1 MGEMWRIR
9 GGRPL
14 HGTVKIP
21 AAKNSVL
28 PLLAAALLCGGP
40 VTLREIP
47 FLADVQ
53 ASFDLLRGL
62 GCTIRE
68 QCGNVTVSPTPQT
81 GQVPEGP
88 AKAMRS
94 SVFYLAPLLHAVGW
108 VTMPMPGGCNLGP
121 RPIDIHLDGL
131 VHMGAQVCW
140 QKNTLT
146 LRAPGGL
153 VGMDYTLR
161 LPSVG
166 ATETLLMA
174 ASRARGTTV
183 LRNAACEPEVEDLA
197 EFLRRCGAHITGDG
211 TPVIVVHGV
220 PKLSGTKYTPLPD
233 RIAAATMACAVA
245 CAGGALKLE
254 NCCPGHLTPVLQL
267 LCQAGCRVTCGPG
280 GVEICCYGPLKAVDT
295 VYAGVYPAFPTDAA
309 PLAAAAMLT
318 ASGESVFEDTVFE
331 HRFACAEGFA
341 AMGAKVQ
348 EQGRTLKIAGVPGL
362 HGAAAEALDLR
373 GGAALVLAALG
384 AQGESRIT
392 GLHHIQRGYSD
403 LAGLL
408 NSLGA
413 QITEEQNP

>member
-1 MGEMWRIR
+1 MGEVWRIC

-28 PLLAAALLCGGP
+28 PLLAASLLCEKP
-40 VTLREIP
+40 VELKGIP
-47 FLADVQ
+47 LLADVQ

-62 GCTIRE
+62 GCTVQE
-68 QCGNVTVSPTPQT
+68 QCGNVTVSPIPQT

-108 VTMPMPGGCNLGP
+108 VSMPMPGGCNLGP

-153 VGMDYTLR
+153 AGMDYTLR

-197 EFLRRCGAHITGDG
+197 AFLRQCGARITGDG

-220 PKLSGTKYTPLPD
+220 PQLSGTEYSPLPD

-245 CAGGALKLE
+245 CAGGELRLE
-254 NCCPGHLTPVLQL
+254 NCRPAHLAPVLQL
-267 LCQAGCRVTCGPG
+267 LCQAGCGVTCGPG
-280 GVEICCYGPLKAVDT
+280 GAKICRCGPLKAVST
-295 VYAGVYPAFPTDAA
+295 VYTGVYPAFPTDAA

-318 ASGESVFEDTVFE
+318 ASGESVIEDTVFE

-348 EQGRTLKIAGVPGL
+348 ERGRTLKIAGVPGL
-362 HGAAAEALDLR
+362 HGAAAEAPDLR
-373 GGAALVLAALG
+373 GGAALVLAALA

-392 GLHHIQRGYSD
+392 GLHHIRRGYSD
-403 LAGLL
+403 LADLL

-413 QITEEQNP
+413 QITVE